1 MVFVIHQLEHV
12 LVTQITHPQIV
23 LNCYYNVQIIVQ
35 IMEYV
40 TTKLVYVHVIKI
52 ILDLIVLQ

>member
-23 LNCYYNVQIIVQ
+23 LNCYYYVQITVQ
-35 IMEYV
+35 EMVFVIL
-40 TTKLVYVHVIKI
+40 KQVHVLVIKI
-52 ILDLIVLQ
+52 ILV

>member
-23 LNCYYNVQIIVQ
+23 LNCYYYVQITVQ
-35 IMEYV
+35 EMVFVIHQLEHV
-40 TTKLVYVHVIKI
+40 IVIKI
-52 ILDLIVLQ
+52 ILDLIVLN